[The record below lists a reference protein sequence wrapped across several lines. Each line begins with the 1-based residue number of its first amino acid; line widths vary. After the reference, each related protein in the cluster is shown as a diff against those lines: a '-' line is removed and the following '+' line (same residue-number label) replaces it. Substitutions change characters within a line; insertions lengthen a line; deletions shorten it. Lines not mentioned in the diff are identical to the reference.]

1 MTTKPDGGNNSTER
15 QMLDGF
21 ELIRRI
27 GRGSTGTV
35 FLARQVSMDR
45 EVALKVLPK
54 SSAKNQSYVQR
65 FHREAQAAAK
75 LWHPNIVQ
83 AIDVG
88 QAAGYHYLAMEY
100 VKGPTLRKVIDSAGP
115 LDEARALDIT
125 RQIALGLD
133 HAHRNAGIIHRDV
146 KPENILLAPDGT
158 PKLTDLGLARTV
170 VREDASLTREG
181 AAMGTPNY
189 ISPEQVRGEGN
200 LDGRTD
206 IYALGATLYHLLTGQ
221 PPYSGATPAEVM
233 AKHLNEPAPDPR
245 AIRPAVSPAAAAI
258 IRKAMAKDPAKR
270 YASAGELAEELERAK
285 GGQRVQARPAVSSPA
300 ARAAKRHSNRALR
313 TAKYRRRSQN
323 PALLPVLI
331 LAALLTAGLVGWYA
345 LAGRSGDEP
354 EPPDD
359 ERLARAAITEPDTSD
374 EPDPSR
380 TGSDTETDETE
391 PVERRVAPPPPPE
404 DTEPEPEKTAWE
416 AIWEPALL
424 QIEALAEAGDYTAAL
439 DLLDGMPLL
448 AASEHW
454 HALDFRRT
462 WLVARATALIEPVL
476 ARADE
481 LGQDDR
487 PNAGLRELEKLADV
501 SYPGLEERVDALRS
515 RLTRRAEQLADAE
528 DAEQRRE
535 LLAENERLFRS
546 YLDRTAEM
554 RDQEANALQERV
566 VPRYEELTERKNVL
580 EGRLRRNRNRLRE
593 AERDLDAAR
602 SWRSRALAAYN
613 RARESS
619 RRGMSR
625 AVFAARAEYERA
637 QANFVRANDRYNAV
651 RAEVEG
657 QVRSDRREIDEI
669 DATMAA
675 IVRATRAEMDTINR
689 RQSARER
696 QVRLIYNR
704 IRDGLLDGRELLP
717 VDRLEAAYESALEVE

>member
-1 MTTKPDGGNNSTER
+1 MTTKPDGRDNSTER

-21 ELIRRI
+21 ELIRRV

-54 SSAKNQSYVQR
+54 SSAKNKSYVQR
-65 FHREAQAAAK
+65 FRREAQAAAK

-88 QAAGYHYLAMEY
+88 HAAGYHYLAMEY
-100 VKGPTLRKVIDSAGP
+100 IKGPTLRKVVDSTGP
-115 LDEARALDIT
+115 FDEARALDIT

-158 PKLTDLGLARTV
+158 PKLTDLGLARAV

-189 ISPEQVRGEGN
+189 ISPEQVRGKGD

-221 PPYSGATPAEVM
+221 PPYSGSTPAEVM
-233 AKHLNEPAPDPR
+233 AKHLNEPPPDPR

-270 YASAGELAEELERAK
+270 YATAGELAEELERAR
-285 GGQRVQARPAVSSPA
+285 GGQRVQARPTVPPPS
-300 ARAAKRHSNRALR
+300 ARAAKRHSKRALR
-313 TAKYRRRSQN
+313 TAKYRRRRQN

-331 LAALLTAGLVGWYA
+331 LAALLTAGFVGWYA
-345 LAGRSGDEP
+345 LAGRSGDDPDLADGEQLVRTRVPEPDEP
-354 EPPDD
+354 EP
-359 ERLARAAITEPDTSD
+359 T
-374 EPDPSR
+374 R

-391 PVERRVAPPPPPE
+391 PVERRVEPPPPPPP
-404 DTEPEPEKTAWE
+404 DPPEPEKTAWE

-439 DLLDGMPLL
+439 DLLDGMPVL
-448 AASEHW
+448 AGPEHW
-454 HALDFRRT
+454 YALDFQRA
-462 WLVARATALIEPVL
+462 WLVARANALIDPILV
-476 ARADE
+476 RADE
-481 LGQDDR
+481 LGKEDR
-487 PNAGLRELEKLADV
+487 PNAGLRELEKLTDV
-501 SYPGLEERVDALRS
+501 SFPGLEERVDAVRS
-515 RLTRRAEQLADAE
+515 QLTRRAEELADAE

-546 YLDRTAEM
+546 YLDRCSEL
-554 RDQEANALQERV
+554 RDEEANSLQEQV
-566 VPRYEELTERKNVL
+566 VPRYEELAERKDTL
-580 EGRLRRNRNRLRE
+580 EERLRRNRNRLRD
-593 AERDLDAAR
+593 AERALDTAR
-602 SWRSRALAAYN
+602 TRRN
-613 RARESS
+613 RARAAYDRAREAS
-619 RRGMSR
+619 RRGMGR
-625 AVFAARAEYERA
+625 AVNAARAEYGRA
-637 QANFVRANDRYNAV
+637 QANFAQAEARYNAV
-651 RAEVEG
+651 RGEVEG
-657 QVRSDRREIDEI
+657 EMRSDRREIDEI

-675 IVRATRAEMDTINR
+675 MVRATRAEMDTINR
-689 RQSARER
+689 RQSTRER
-696 QVRLIYNR
+696 QVRLTYNR

-717 VDRLEAAYESALEVE
+717 VDRFEAAYESALDIE